1 VKNGEGRVMYD
12 DYYYYEEQRKAQAKS
27 DAALAGTF
35 ATGICGGIGIVFSV
49 IMFLINRFDILSSA
63 LMALAGYILTYKQE
77 WNNAVYIIGAII
89 IFGISMILQHTFLVA
104 RIIYTVFVC
113 VIVALLGGCWKTYDT
128 ESQRNMV
135 MLICFGVTA
144 LLGIISWC
152 GSIKRGEN

>member
-1 VKNGEGRVMYD
+1 MYD

-35 ATGICGGIGIVFSV
+35 AAGICGGIGIVFSV
-49 IMFLINRFDILSSA
+49 IMFLISRFDILSSA
-63 LMALAGYILTYKQE
+63 LMALAGYILTYKQG
-77 WNNAVYIIGAII
+77 WNNAVYIIGAIV
-89 IFGISMILQHTFLVA
+89 IFGVSMILQHSFFVA

-113 VIVALLGGCWKTYDT
+113 VIVAVLGGCWKTYDT
-128 ESQRNMV
+128 EAQRNMV

-152 GSIKRGEN
+152 GSIKKDEN